1 MGKRKKYTAKDYLE
15 WHTKDYIDAVT
26 LGVWKVER
34 KFADEIKDAVKSLD
48 LTLKLDKITKYKAY
62 SFVYSCLLQLR
73 REDIYP
79 NLNPDIKKLADKFSH
94 DLFIRQ
100 ICDFMLSENQTKISK
115 LRQEFES
122 SSDKDEGDSPSWE
135 DYWTDMKHNKNR
147 AINYWFQTATAW
159 TLGID
164 IMLVEI
170 TGLKHR
176 PYQTTIIHGCDR
188 TSESTEEQ
196 KVLYIGKKTDL
207 HYQSLLPSETAME
220 DWESTEES
228 SEEDDLPEK
237 ICPHCGKISK
247 HLLIHIARAKN
258 CKNNIEKDFI
268 DNLKLLSDI
277 RHKVENAKRKAKS
290 RKINEARENRERRE
304 SRLALQCY
312 YKAKSR
318 ENLEKKF
325 GAEDMKE
332 KEREGKALRRLKQKQ
347 KRQEMKEMK
356 DQMKEKNHF
365 DKT

>member
-1 MGKRKKYTAKDYLE
+1 MAKRKNAKNYEGLNTLDYM
-15 WHTKDYIDAVT
+15 DAVT
-26 LGVWKVER
+26 HGVWKVER
-34 KFADEIKDAVKSLD
+34 KFADEIKDAVKSLN
-48 LTLKLDKITKYKAY
+48 LTLKLDKITKYNCE
-62 SFVYSCLLQLR
+62 SFIYSCLLQLR
-73 REDIYP
+73 RKDIYQD
-79 NLNPDIKKLADKFSH
+79 LNQDFKKLADKFSYR
-94 DLFIRQ
+94 LFITQ
-100 ICDFMLSENQTKISK
+100 VCDFMLIGNQTKISK

-122 SSDKDEGDSPSWE
+122 SSDKDEEDSSSWE
-135 DYWTDMKHNKNR
+135 EYWTDMKHNKNR
-147 AINYWFQTATAW
+147 AINYWFETATAW
-159 TLGID
+159 ALGID

-176 PYQTTIIHGCDR
+176 PYQTTIIHGRDR

-237 ICPHCGKISK
+237 KCPHCGKISR

-290 RKINEARENRERRE
+290 RKINKARENRERRE

-325 GAEDMKE
+325 GAKDMKE

-356 DQMKEKNHF
+356 DQMKEKTVLLHQN
-365 DKT
+365 